1 MGKAKAKGKQVKG
14 RMKESAGKAM
24 GDRGMQAEGRGEQ
37 IAALTQEAAASR
49 RPGEE
54 AGRTVSLRPGGRAA
68 PGLRSRGG
76 PLSGH
81 DSPDQGA

>member
-37 IAALTQEAAASR
+37 IPGSPQEAVRKAADQAR
-49 RPGEE
+49 
-54 AGRTVSLRPGGRAA
+54 RPGGR
-68 PGLRSRGG
+68 
-76 PLSGH
+76 
-81 DSPDQGA
+81 